1 MQYFLMTQMINSLL
15 LVKDMQIGFVLVNLA
30 KENVL
35 EIIFVDELY
44 GIFFLE

>member
-1 MQYFLMTQMINSLL
+1 MTQMINSLL

-44 GIFFLE
+44 GIFFS